1 MEVDESKMRV
11 APGFWQ
17 KLRNSIFALIF
28 GVFFLWITPGMMLII
43 FLPSIWFYVV
53 LSLCAIICLVIGWIY
68 GDDFVDYLHT
78 NIVNRWNPMNRFR

>member
-1 MEVDESKMRV
+1 MEIDKSKMRV

-28 GVFFLWITPGMMLII
+28 GLFFLWITPGVMLII
-43 FLPSIWFYVV
+43 FLPDHWFYAV
-53 LSLCAIICLVIGWIY
+53 LSLSAISCLMIGWFY

-78 NIVNRWNPMNRFR
+78 NIINRWNPIDRFR